1 MGEGSVILFSRHYLS
16 FLFMLHLLPSFQQLP
31 FKKRGCHCST
41 LFKMGDLGLTAKQLD
56 DMCLFFHAKTKFTR
70 VVTLSSVNIPGDA
83 AQS

>member
-1 MGEGSVILFSRHYLS
+1 
-16 FLFMLHLLPSFQQLP
+16 
-31 FKKRGCHCST
+31 
-41 LFKMGDLGLTAKQLD
+41 MGDLGLTAKQLD